1 MKVIL
6 IRSNPIDPDIRITKE
21 AQTLADAGYDVNI
34 LGWDREK
41 KYPEIECRSNYLI
54 HRIKLKAPFGMK
66 IVFYLPIWW
75 IYEFIWLLKERW
87 DIVHASDFD
96 TFIPALIAAKIK
108 KKPIIY
114 DIYDFYAD
122 VVTLPKLLRW
132 TTAKIDKIFMKFA
145 SAVIIVDKSILKQIG
160 GYINNYIVIIMNTP
174 KDVFKNIKLEKKTEN
189 KKDIFTIFY
198 LGGIYKTR
206 YPNLDKIILSIKG
219 MSDVELI
226 IGGYADDNTIHEL
239 KKNME
244 NMNNAKFIG
253 KITDEEAIKH
263 TIKADLLFALYDP
276 SGLSNRY
283 LSPNKLFEAM
293 MYAKPILVSENSTMA
308 EIVRENN
315 YGIVVN
321 CRDVKE
327 IKGAII
333 KLKNDQGLCMQLGEN
348 ARKAYDEKYNWQIME
363 QRLLGLYDK
372 LLNCQ

>member
-1 MKVIL
+1 M
-6 IRSNPIDPDIRITKE
+6 IRSNPIDPDIRIIKE

-41 KYPEIECRSNYLI
+41 KHPKIECRSNFLI
-54 HRIKLKAPFGMK
+54 HRIKLKAPFGIK
-66 IVFYLPIWW
+66 IIFYLPLWW
-75 IYEFIWLLKERW
+75 IYEFIWLLKEKW

-132 TTAKIDKIFMKFA
+132 ITAKIDKFFMKFA

-160 GYINNYIVIIMNTP
+160 GYINNYVVIIMNTP
-174 KDVFKNIKLEKKTEN
+174 QDIFKNIKIETKPDNEK
-189 KKDIFTIFY
+189 DVFTIFY

-219 MSDVELI
+219 MKGVELI
-226 IGGYADDNTIHEL
+226 IGGYADDNTINEL

-244 NMNNAKFIG
+244 NIKNAKFIG
-253 KITDEEAIKH
+253 KITDEEAIKY

-327 IKGAII
+327 IKEAII
-333 KLKNDQGLCMQLGEN
+333 KLKNNPGLCEQLGKN
-348 ARKAYDEKYNWQIME
+348 ARKAYDKNYNWQIME
-363 QRLLGLYDK
+363 QRLLDLYDK
-372 LLNCQ
+372 LLNC

>member
-21 AQTLADAGYDVNI
+21 AQTLADAGYNVNI

-333 KLKNDQGLCMQLGEN
+333 KLKNDPGLCRQLGEN

-372 LLNCQ
+372 LLNC

>member
-1 MKVIL
+1 MIL
-6 IRSNPIDPDIRITKE
+6 VRSNPIDPDIRITKE
-21 AQTLADAGYDVNI
+21 AQTLADAEYDVNI

-54 HRIKLKAPFGMK
+54 YRIKLKAPFG
-66 IVFYLPIWW
+66 INIIFYLPLWW

-160 GYINNYIVIIMNTP
+160 GYINNCIVIIMNTP
-174 KDVFKNIKLEKKTEN
+174 NDVFKNIKLEKKPEN
-189 KKDIFTIFY
+189 KKDIFTVFY

-226 IGGYADDNTIHEL
+226 IGGYADANTINEL
-239 KKNME
+239 KKNMG
-244 NMNNAKFIG
+244 NMDNAKFIG

-276 SGLSNRY
+276 FGLSNRY

-308 EIVRENN
+308 ETVRENN

-327 IKGAII
+327 IKEAII
-333 KLKNDQGLCMQLGEN
+333 KLKNDPGLCKQLGEN

-363 QRLLGLYDK
+363 QRLLDLYNK
-372 LLNCQ
+372 LLNC